1 MTNMSTPETAVRNRR
16 LPDGTVIQ
24 LRELHAGDE
33 EALRRLFFRLS
44 PATVRLRFL
53 QPVETPSPRV
63 LHYLA
68 DVDHDRRQAIAAV
81 VDGEVVGVARYDR
94 FRDAP
99 DRAEVAVVVEDAWQ
113 GRGVGKVLLN
123 ALARDARDHGVASL
137 TATVMGENRR
147 MLSIARRLA
156 PKTRVQLDHGEWE
169 LETPLVG
176 A

>member
-1 MTNMSTPETAVRNRR
+1 MSTPETAVRNRR

-33 EALRRLFFRLS
+33 DALRRLFFRLS

-68 DVDHDRRQAIAAV
+68 DVDHDRRQAIAAF

-99 DRAEVAVVVEDAWQ
+99 DRAEVAIVVEDAWQ

-123 ALARDARDHGVASL
+123 ALAREARDHGVASL

-156 PKTRVQLDHGEWE
+156 PHTRAQLDHGEWE

>member
-1 MTNMSTPETAVRNRR
+1 MSTRETAVRIRQ
-16 LPDGTVIQ
+16 LPDGAVIR
-24 LRELHAGDE
+24 LRELHEGDE

-44 PATVRLRFL
+44 PATVRLRFF

-81 VDGEVVGVARYDR
+81 VDDEVVGVARYDR

-113 GRGVGKVLLN
+113 GRGVGTMLLN

-147 MLSIARRLA
+147 MLSVARRLA
-156 PKTRVQLDHGEWE
+156 PDTRVHLDHGEWAM
-169 LETPLVG
+169 ETPL
-176 A
+176 ADA